1 MQGNDIQ
8 LPNVPKEQI
17 QQDTYENYIKTKTKN
32 KNKAQSPWNLKSLK
46 INNIKVKILID

>member
-17 QQDTYENYIKTKTKN
+17 QPDTYENYIKTKTKN
-32 KNKAQSPWNLKSLK
+32 KNKAQSPIPMKFKKLK
-46 INNIKVKILID
+46 NQ

>member
-17 QQDTYENYIKTKTKN
+17 QQDTYENYIKTKIRI
-32 KNKAQSPWNLKSLK
+32 K
-46 INNIKVKILID
+46 IKPNPHEI

>member
-32 KNKAQSPWNLKSLK
+32 KNKANPNPNPHE
-46 INNIKVKILID
+46 I

>member
-32 KNKAQSPWNLKSLK
+32 KNKAQSPNPNPQSP
-46 INNIKVKILID
+46 